1 MGRIGCAGQCSALV
15 QLFHLLCDILRPHPI
30 LDPDDNQDSR
40 QTAMTCPLF
49 DEDDVSAANLV
60 VIDVTE
66 KKTADKSSEED
77 PAEYYGDDVGF
88 EVGTTTTHDFFSD
101 MSIGQKPL
109 TKTRAEKSFS

>member
-1 MGRIGCAGQCSALV
+1 MLSSAIFL
-15 QLFHLLCDILRPHPI
+15 P
-30 LDPDDNQDSR
+30 
-40 QTAMTCPLF
+40 TAMTCPLF
-49 DEDDVSAANLV
+49 DDDEISAANLL

-66 KKTADKSSEED
+66 KTADKSIEED

>member
-1 MGRIGCAGQCSALV
+1 MGRIGRNGRCGTFV
-15 QLFHLLCDILRPHPI
+15 QVFHFLCDILRPNPV
-30 LDPDDNQDSR
+30 LDPEDNQDSR

-60 VIDVTE
+60 VVDVTE

-88 EVGTTTTHDFFSD
+88 EVGLPPTH
-101 MSIGQKPL
+101 
-109 TKTRAEKSFS
+109 